1 MIEQLSSLKFISV
14 EIIVISNQGTAMA
27 HAEGGVPIIQLELE
41 RLDAY
46 HLGYL
51 LYFFMKACAMSVYLL
66 QVNLF
71 DQPGVEA
78 YKNKMLQLIQVK
90 DVYK

>member
-1 MIEQLSSLKFISV
+1 LIEQLSSLKFISV
-14 EIIVISNQGTAMA
+14 EIIAISKQGTAMA

-51 LYFFMKACAMSVYLL
+51 LYFS
-66 QVNLF
+66 
-71 DQPGVEA
+71 
-78 YKNKMLQLIQVK
+78 
-90 DVYK
+90 